1 MGKLEAIW
9 IKRNKRGPMDPA
21 DVATCV
27 ANKGLEGN
35 ANQGGRR
42 QVTIIEQE
50 VWQAHMDALD
60 GELPPQTR
68 RANLM
73 ITGLPLKDSRGR
85 VLNVGNCRIL
95 VKGETK
101 PCERM
106 DEALQG
112 LRERMFPDWGGGA
125 FGVVLD
131 DGEIQ
136 VGDTVAWA

>member
-1 MGKLEAIW
+1 
-9 IKRNKRGPMDPA
+9 MDPA